1 MLYLAELSK
10 PIGFAKSSLQLLAKQ
25 QQDNTWVAVNEEA
38 ITLDGRIAQDAN
50 RFKDG
55 SLVLAEISGSRQV
68 SRISEAARQLVTY
81 LQNFSRVQDKARSQ
95 EEEIE
100 VWKQSLTFQ
109 AQELA
114 RREMELERQEEEIQR
129 LYEQYKGVEEDR
141 KLLDNLKQELETQQ
155 AYLAEQQRLIG
166 QQREALNQQQQEL
179 EAKLQELRS
188 SRLAEE
194 EAARLQTLMQ
204 QLREHLELAQDPL
217 ATLQGLKNQIQ
228 QRQEQL
234 NQQIATLEQER
245 QQAQTQQN
253 ELDQDY
259 RHWQECRIAWWS
271 SRHVWEQ
278 TQAEW
283 QAQQGSLLVYQE
295 QLQKIVEQ
303 LQLQEL
309 LSQQT
314 YRLVQEY
321 DFITA
326 DGVSNGAAEAA
337 APPISL
343 EELTALVS
351 QMRRDYEQR
360 SAQVSQQRAELEQ
373 NRQTLR
379 ELQERLATASP
390 EERFDIEMDIDY
402 AQSACSA
409 LEEALLPQE
418 KNLQR
423 EYEELSR
430 QEALLSQLQGQP
442 TASPS
447 LPTVDIGPILRQIDS
462 QKQALLQEQNRLQ
475 TLIRQLGSSLPSQQ
489 ENLARQRQELEQQW
503 RQLEEEEGSLRV
515 RTQAMAETWGRLNH
529 LQTTLY
535 PERDLWLELGAQLA
549 QLETD
554 LSQYQQETSMARAH
568 VEQVQSLVATL
579 AQA

>member
-38 ITLDGRIAQDAN
+38 ITLEGRIAQDAN

-109 AQELA
+109 AQELT
-114 RREMELERQEEEIQR
+114 RREMELEGQEEEVQR
-129 LYEQYKGVEEDR
+129 LYEQYRGVEEDR

-166 QQREALNQQQQEL
+166 QQREALNQQRQEL
-179 EAKLQELRS
+179 EAQLQEAGS
-188 SRLAEE
+188 SRLGEE
-194 EAARLQTLMQ
+194 EAAQLQALIQQLQERLQPHQEALT
-204 QLREHLELAQDPL
+204 PL
-217 ATLQGLKNQIQ
+217 HSLKSHIQ
-228 QRQEQL
+228 QRQEHL
-234 NQQIATLEQER
+234 NQLIAALEQER

-259 RHWQECRIAWWS
+259 RTWQERRTAWWG
-271 SRHVWEQ
+271 SRQSWDQ
-278 TQAEW
+278 TQAGW
-283 QAQQGSLLVYQE
+283 QAQQGSLRAYQE
-295 QLQKIVEQ
+295 QLQQIAKQ
-303 LQLQEL
+303 LQLQEIL
-309 LSQQT
+309 HQQA
-314 YRLVQEY
+314 YRLIEEH

-326 DGVSNGAAEAA
+326 SGVSNGAAGAA

-343 EELTALVS
+343 EELTTLVS
-351 QMRRDYEQR
+351 QLRRDYEQR
-360 SAQVSQQRAELEQ
+360 SAQVNQQRAELEQ
-373 NRQTLR
+373 NRQALR
-379 ELQERLATASP
+379 ELQERLAMASP
-390 EERFDIEMDIDY
+390 DEQFDIEMDIDY
-402 AQSACSA
+402 AQSACGA

-430 QEALLSQLQGQP
+430 QEARLSQLQGQP
-442 TASPS
+442 AAAPS
-447 LPTVDIGPILRQIDS
+447 LPTVDIGPILGQIDS
-462 QKQALLQEQNRLQ
+462 QKQALLQEQSRLQ
-475 TLIRQLGSSLPSQQ
+475 TLIQQLESSLQPQQ
-489 ENLARQRQELEQQW
+489 ENLVRQRQDLEQQW

-515 RTQAMAETWGRLNH
+515 RTQVMAETWGRLNH
-529 LQTTLY
+529 LQATLY
-535 PERDLWLELGAQLA
+535 PERDLWVDLAAQLT

-554 LSQYQQETSMARAH
+554 LGQHQQETSTARAH
-568 VEQVQSLVATL
+568 VEQVQSLLATL